1 MEKGD
6 IASWASQRYIVVLEG
21 GLAEHMF
28 EQRLLRRKPKLLPA
42 DQWHWQLTTTKSIV
56 DKVHR
61 LNASVEVVT
70 FIPEAADPAAEWLS
84 QYHVPVSEVLYSDFG
99 QFCESLKWRQD
110 VQQVVDNN
118 PDRFRFYGQKGY
130 ALMQGATF

>member
-1 MEKGD
+1 MQKGD
-6 IASWASQRYIVVLEG
+6 IASWATQRYIVVLEG

-28 EQRLLRRKPKLLPA
+28 EPRRLRKPRLLPA
-42 DQWHWQLTTTKSIV
+42 EEWHWQLLTTKSIV

-84 QYHVPVSEVLYSDFG
+84 RYHVPVSEVGFSDFG
-99 QFCESLKWRQD
+99 LFCDSLKWRQD
-110 VQQVVDNN
+110 VQQVVDNDPN
-118 PDRFRFYGQKGY
+118 RFRFYGQKGY
-130 ALMQGATF
+130 ALMQGASF